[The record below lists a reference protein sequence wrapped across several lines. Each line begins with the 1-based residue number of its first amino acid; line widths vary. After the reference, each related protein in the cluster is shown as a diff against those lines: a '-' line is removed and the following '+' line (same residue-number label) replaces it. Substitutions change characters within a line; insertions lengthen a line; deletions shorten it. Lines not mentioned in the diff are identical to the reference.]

1 MRLKEDLLKIYYSM
15 ENDFDNRKWGK
26 LLVKIIFADVV
37 IACMLMCLCGL
48 AKLIYINIDY
58 IIIVVGG
65 IGCIIALIHSML
77 PKRTPK
83 QDIPPQPVG
92 ENALQYDPVD
102 MEEKYSMLAGHLA
115 NMLIEESEILK
126 LQKPNNPQQLEA
138 PLHWEVKYNVPFY
151 YYMAAKTASSVDTNN
166 VKNVLQRIIERK
178 LNNDELPGIYPPV
191 YFFNGQP
198 CPAIVVDN
206 IKETDNFVQIDIVWT
221 NDYYGAYRKQRI
233 YNSQRTINHQPQDKE
248 F

>member
-1 MRLKEDLLKIYYSM
+1 MRLKDDLINLYNSM
-15 ENDFDNRKWGK
+15 EDDFDNKKWGK
-26 LLVKIIFADVV
+26 LLAKGTFFAVV
-37 IACMLMCLCGL
+37 IVCMLLCLYGL
-48 AKLIYINIDY
+48 AKLIYINIGY

-65 IGCIIALIHSML
+65 IGCIIALIRSML

-83 QDIPPQPVG
+83 QDIPPQPVV
-92 ENALQYDPVD
+92 ENTLQYDPVD
-102 MEEKYSMLAGHLA
+102 MENNYIMLANHLA
-115 NMLIEESEILK
+115 NMLSEESEMLK
-126 LQKPNNPQQLEA
+126 LQKPNNPRQLEA

-151 YYMAAKTASSVDTNN
+151 YYIVAKTASSVDINN
-166 VKNVLQRIIERK
+166 MMNVLQRIIERK
-178 LNNDELPGIYPPV
+178 LNNNELPGIYPTV

-221 NDYYGAYRKQRI
+221 NEYYSAYRKQRI
-233 YNSQRTINHQPQDKE
+233 YNSQRTINHQLQDKE